1 MADRNSACDY
11 GARDSRIESSYTQH
25 IFFSKKLKV
34 KIYIYIY
41 IYQFKGKVTSSLAHW
56 IKTILRATHMHG
68 RFRFDTPM

>member
-34 KIYIYIY
+34 NIYIYIY
-41 IYQFKGKVTSSLAHW
+41 IYKFKGKVTSSLAHC